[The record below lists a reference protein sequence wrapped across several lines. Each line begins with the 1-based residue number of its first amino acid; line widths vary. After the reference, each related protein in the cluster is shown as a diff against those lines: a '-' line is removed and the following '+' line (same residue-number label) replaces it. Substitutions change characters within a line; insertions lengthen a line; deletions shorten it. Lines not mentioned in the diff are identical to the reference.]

1 MGCPNR
7 SNPHKRI
14 STLFKLCIS
23 RSKYRFLL
31 QLVLLNQGLPLHYDR
46 VCKLPIKK
54 DSTLY
59 TCRIDNDFCAR
70 KL

>member
-7 SNPHKRI
+7 SNPHKSI
-14 STLFKLCIS
+14 STLFKPCIS

-31 QLVLLNQGLPLHYDR
+31 QLVLLRQGLPLRYGR
-46 VCKLPIKK
+46 VCNLPIKN

-59 TCRIDNDFCAR
+59 TCPIDNDFCAR

>member
-7 SNPHKRI
+7 SNPHKSI
-14 STLFKLCIS
+14 STLFKPCIS

-31 QLVLLNQGLPLHYDR
+31 QLVLLRQGLPLRDDR

-54 DSTLY
+54 DSVV
-59 TCRIDNDFCAR
+59 
-70 KL
+70 